1 MSTQLMRLQRPRQE
15 ISRMDEKLCKIEEAG
30 VDLLYDLV
38 VRDKMVLTVGSL
50 CQVLDTVERIRGGDK
65 DARKVDR

>member
-1 MSTQLMRLQRPRQE
+1 
-15 ISRMDEKLCKIEEAG
+15 MDEELCKIEEVG
-30 VDLLYDLV
+30 VNLLYDLV